1 MSEDHAWVVFGRNSE
16 LSAEVTWHEKRSGDR
31 RGEDVCRVNCEDSWV
46 YAGGKPVLCDRNM
59 EVAAIVSQV
68 SCLYSSYGG
77 YGRCYGYGGYGG
89 YGFSYSRGKRSTDS
103 YSLASHHVGGPV
115 VSSVPYTYSSVHQP
129 TSVQVGN
136 SAPYFST
143 MQHSA
148 PGFTSHL
155 PAYTSIHH
163 S

>member
-1 MSEDHAWVVFGRNSE
+1 MGFGRVGLLFNFS
-16 LSAEVTWHEKRSGDR
+16 TMRSM
-31 RGEDVCRVNCEDSWV
+31 
-46 YAGGKPVLCDRNM
+46 VL
-59 EVAAIVSQV
+59 AALLLLAVSQV

-89 YGFSYSRGKRSTDS
+89 YGYSYSRGKRSTDS
-103 YSLASHHVGGPV
+103 YSLASHSHGGPV

-136 SAPYFST
+136 SNPYFST

-148 PGFTSHL
+148 PLEAMHHFTPVQVKQETPALHASSPVVHVSGHVSPSHVYTL
-155 PAYTSIHH
+155 PASHEFYTH